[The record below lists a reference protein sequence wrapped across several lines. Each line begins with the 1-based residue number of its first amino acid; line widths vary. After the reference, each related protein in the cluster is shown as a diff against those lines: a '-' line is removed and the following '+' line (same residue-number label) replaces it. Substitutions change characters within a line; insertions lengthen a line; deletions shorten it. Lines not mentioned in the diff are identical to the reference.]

1 MSEQQQRDIQWMREA
16 IRAARG
22 GQRIAPPNPAVGC
35 VLVKDGK
42 ELARGFTQRPGGRH
56 AEIDAIETARAN
68 AVDLRGATAY
78 VTLEPCSHYGRTPPC
93 ALRLIDEGI
102 SRVVVGTLDPNPL
115 VAGRGCELLHQAG
128 LDVVVGVC
136 EKEAIESNIGFLTRM
151 RTGKPWIRLKVAAGL
166 DGRTALLNG
175 VSQWIT
181 SAEARR
187 DGHVQ
192 RSFAQGILTGIGT
205 VLADDPQMNVRLD
218 EDCPQP
224 VKFIVDTMART
235 PVSAKILRGAPCTIY
250 VSAAAPKDRVAALE
264 AVGAEV
270 KAVPSD
276 TEGRLD
282 LQAVI
287 RDIGSREINVL
298 HVEAGSG
305 LNGGLLQA
313 DLVDELIYYVAP
325 LLMGE
330 GRGAAQLPRFEQ
342 MDQILRWNFH
352 CVDRIGPDVRL
363 VLRKH
368 ARSGAND

>member
-16 IRAARG
+16 IRAACG

-115 VAGRGCELLHQAG
+115 VAGRGCELLRQAG

-224 VKFIVDTMART
+224 VKFILDTMART
-235 PVSAKILRGAPCTIY
+235 PVSAKILRGAPYTIY

-264 AVGAEV
+264 GVGAEV
-270 KAVPSD
+270 KAMPSD
-276 TEGRLD
+276 AEGRLD
-282 LQAVI
+282 L
-287 RDIGSREINVL
+287 
-298 HVEAGSG
+298 
-305 LNGGLLQA
+305 
-313 DLVDELIYYVAP
+313 
-325 LLMGE
+325 
-330 GRGAAQLPRFEQ
+330 
-342 MDQILRWNFH
+342 
-352 CVDRIGPDVRL
+352 
-363 VLRKH
+363 
-368 ARSGAND
+368 

>member
-1 MSEQQQRDIQWMREA
+1 MSEKLQRDIEWMREA
-16 IRAARG
+16 IRTARG

-42 ELARGFTQRPGGRH
+42 ELARGFTRRPGSRH
-56 AEIDAIETARAN
+56 AEIDAIEAARAD
-68 AVDLRGATAY
+68 AADLQGVTAY

-115 VAGRGCELLHQAG
+115 VAGRGCELLRQAG
-128 LDVVVGVC
+128 IDVVVGVC
-136 EKEAIESNIGFLTRM
+136 EEEAIESNIGFLTRM

-192 RSFAQGILTGIGT
+192 RSVAQGILTGIGT
-205 VLADDPQMNVRLD
+205 VLSDDPQMNVRLD

-224 VKFIVDTMART
+224 VKFVLDAMART
-235 PVSAKILRGAPCTIY
+235 PVSANILQGAPCTIY
-250 VSAAAPKDRVAALE
+250 VSADAPKDRVAALKQ
-264 AVGAEV
+264 AGAEV
-270 KAVPSD
+270 QAMPTD
-276 TEGRLD
+276 TEGQLD
-282 LQAVI
+282 LQAVV
-287 RDIGSREINVL
+287 RDIGSREINIL
-298 HVEAGSG
+298 HVEAGAG
-305 LNGGLLQA
+305 LNGALLQA

-325 LLMGE
+325 ALMGE

-352 CVDRIGPDVRL
+352 RVDRIGPDVRL

-368 ARSGAND
+368 ARIGAND